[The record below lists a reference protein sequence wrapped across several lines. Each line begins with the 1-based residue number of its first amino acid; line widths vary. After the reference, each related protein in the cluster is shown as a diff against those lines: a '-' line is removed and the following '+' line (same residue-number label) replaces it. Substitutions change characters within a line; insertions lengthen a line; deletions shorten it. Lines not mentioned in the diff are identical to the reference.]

1 MVKIIKKKVENYFIC
16 FQIKDIIV
24 LKDHLID
31 IYS

>member
-1 MVKIIKKKVENYFIC
+1 MVKIIKKKFENYFNC
-16 FQIKDIIV
+16 FQIKDIII